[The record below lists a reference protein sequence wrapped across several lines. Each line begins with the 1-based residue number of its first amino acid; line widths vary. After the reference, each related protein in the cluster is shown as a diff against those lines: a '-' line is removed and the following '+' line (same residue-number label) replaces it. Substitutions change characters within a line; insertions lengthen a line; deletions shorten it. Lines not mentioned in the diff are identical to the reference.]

1 MCDSWL
7 YFCLECHAVTPKPC
21 ILAALVFAWDVT
33 YTHAIGGLVFAWRR
47 AGSNNIGLQ
56 GVIVAFRVV
65 DGSLR
70 KGDTVRLMNTK
81 KEYQVDEVG
90 VRSPTPIEVCSS
102 CCCFSWPSL

>member
-1 MCDSWL
+1 MSHSPLCQ
-7 YFCLECHAVTPKPC
+7 VQ
-21 ILAALVFAWDVT
+21 LVGLIFAW
-33 YTHAIGGLVFAWRR
+33 GR
-47 AGSNNIGLQ
+47 AASDIGLQ

-102 CCCFSWPSL
+102 CCLSLPALPWTYDCICDHTSSARMV

>member
-1 MCDSWL
+1 M
-7 YFCLECHAVTPKPC
+7 PC
-21 ILAALVFAWDVT
+21 PR
-33 YTHAIGGLVFAWRR
+33 GGLVFVWGR
-47 AGSNNIGLQ
+47 AADKVGVQ

-102 CCCFSWPSL
+102 CRLSLLALPFDLRQHL

>member
-1 MCDSWL
+1 MSLHGCVIDSM
-7 YFCLECHAVTPKPC
+7 
-21 ILAALVFAWDVT
+21 
-33 YTHAIGGLVFAWRR
+33 
-47 AGSNNIGLQ
+47 GLQ

-90 VRSPTPIEVCSS
+90 VRSPTPIEVCPS
-102 CCCFSWPSL
+102 CCLLSSWPCL

>member
-1 MCDSWL
+1 M
-7 YFCLECHAVTPKPC
+7 HVG
-21 ILAALVFAWDVT
+21 ALVFSWNVT
-33 YTHAIGGLVFAWRR
+33 YTHAMGGLVFAWRR

-102 CCCFSWPSL
+102 CCCFFLALPLTCACICAHISSAPMV